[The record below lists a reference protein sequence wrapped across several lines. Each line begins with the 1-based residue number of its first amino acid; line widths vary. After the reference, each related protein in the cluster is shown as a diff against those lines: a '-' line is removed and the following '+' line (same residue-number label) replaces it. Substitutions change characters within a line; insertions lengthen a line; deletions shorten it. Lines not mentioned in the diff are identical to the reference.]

1 MVIHMFKKYIGDKK
15 FYKMVLT
22 IAIPIMVQN
31 GITNFVGFLDNIM
44 IGQVGTDQ
52 MSGVSIVNQLMF
64 VFNIC
69 IFGIVS
75 GAGLFGAQ
83 FYGKGDHKGLR
94 DTFRFRF
101 IICMIAGVVAIL
113 LFIAKGE
120 ALISLYLHE
129 GSATG
134 NMLSTLQYGQDYL
147 LVMMIGIIPFALA
160 QIYSSTLRE
169 TGETVLPMIAGI
181 CAVFVNL
188 ILNYIL
194 IFGKLG
200 APALGVAGAAIA
212 TVVSRFIEC
221 GIIIIWTHTHQERN
235 QFIHHAYR
243 TFRIPVTL
251 AKQIVLKGAPLMV
264 NEALWASGMA
274 VLLQCYSNR
283 GLAVVAGMNISNTIN
298 NVFNIVYIALGDS
311 VAIIIGQLLGANK
324 MEEAKEKDT
333 KLIFFSTASCF
344 VVGTIMVILAPLFP
358 AIYNTTDEVKTL
370 ATQFIRVMAICMPLC
385 GFLHASYFTIRSGG
399 KTIIT
404 FIFDSCYVWVISIPF
419 AYVLTHFTAW
429 SIVPIFFICQSL
441 DFFKCILGYILVKK
455 GIWINNIVNETSGK

>member
-1 MVIHMFKKYIGDKK
+1 MLKKFIGDKR

-22 IAIPIMVQN
+22 IAIPIMIQN

-44 IGQVGTDQ
+44 IGQIGTDQ

-75 GAGLFGAQ
+75 GAGIFGAQ
-83 FYGKGDHKGLR
+83 FYGKGDQEGLR

-101 IICMIAGVVAIL
+101 IVCIIASIGALV
-113 LFIAKGE
+113 LFCAKGT

-129 GSATG
+129 GSQTG
-134 NMLSTLQYGQDYL
+134 NMASTLQFGEQYL
-147 LVMMIGIIPFALA
+147 LVMVIGLIPFAITQA
-160 QIYSSTLRE
+160 YSSVLRE
-169 TGETVLPMIAGI
+169 TGETIIPMISGI
-181 CAVFVNL
+181 CAVLVNL
-188 ILNYIL
+188 TLNYIL

-200 APALGVAGAAIA
+200 APALGVIGAAIA
-212 TVVSRFIEC
+212 TIISRFVEC
-221 GIIIIWTHTHQERN
+221 SIIIIWTHTHTERN
-235 QFIHHAYR
+235 RFIQHAYR
-243 TFRIPVTL
+243 TFRIPATL
-251 AKQIVLKGAPLMV
+251 AKQIIIKGSPLMI

-274 VLLQCYSNR
+274 TLLQCYSNR

-298 NVFNIVYIALGDS
+298 NVFNIVYIALGDA

-344 VVGTIMVILAPLFP
+344 VIGSIMILLAPLFP
-358 AIYNTTDEVKTL
+358 AIYNTSDEVKVL
-370 ATQFIRVMAICMPLC
+370 ATQFIRIMAICMPLC

-404 FIFDSCYVWVISIPF
+404 FIFDSCFVWVITIPIAF
-419 AYVLTHFTAW
+419 VLTHFTNLH
-429 SIVPIFFICQSL
+429 IVPLFFICQAI
-441 DFFKCILGYILVKK
+441 DIFKCILGFVLVKK
-455 GIWINNIVNETSGK
+455 GVWINNIVDESAK

>member
-1 MVIHMFKKYIGDKK
+1 MFRKFIGDKH

-52 MSGVSIVNQLMF
+52 MSGVAIVNQLMF

-94 DTFRFRF
+94 DTFRFR
-101 IICMIAGVVAIL
+101 ILICILAGIL
-113 LFIAKGE
+113 SIVLFLSRGS

-129 GSATG
+129 GSETG
-134 NMLSTLQYGQDYL
+134 NIAATLQYGQEYL
-147 LVMMIGIIPFALA
+147 LVMVIGLIPFALTQA
-160 QIYSSTLRE
+160 YSSVLRE
-169 TGETVLPMIAGI
+169 TGETVIPMLAGI
-181 CAVFVNL
+181 SAVFVNL

-194 IFGKLG
+194 IFGKFG
-200 APALGVAGAAIA
+200 APALGVTGGAIA
-212 TVVSRFIEC
+212 TVISRFLEC
-221 GIIIIWTHTHQERN
+221 AIIIIWTHTHQERN
-235 QFIHHAYR
+235 QFIRDAYR
-243 TFRIPVTL
+243 SFRLPLPLT
-251 AKQIVLKGAPLMV
+251 KQIIIKGTPLMI

-344 VVGTIMVILAPLFP
+344 VVGAIMVVLAPLFP
-358 AIYNTTDEVKTL
+358 SIYNTSDEVKTL
-370 ATQFIRVMAICMPLC
+370 ATQFIRVMAVCMPLC

-404 FIFDSCYVWVISIPF
+404 FIFDSCYMWVISIPF
-419 AYVLTHFTAW
+419 AYVLTHFTPLA
-429 SIVPIFFICQSL
+429 IVPLFFICQSL
-441 DFFKCILGYILVKK
+441 DLFKCVLGYILVKK
-455 GIWINNIVNETSGK
+455 GIWLNNIVDQ